1 MRHMA
6 RRRKKYRRA
15 GLKVWVA
22 ALFLVGVLFA
32 WGGDDP
38 RLKSIMIN
46 IAGTFL
52 PFSPVIDMLR
62 GGVDVIDGDTLQLG
76 SKRIRLH
83 GIDAPESAQ
92 TCRKG
97 FRAWACGAEAT
108 RALQGLI
115 GISAVK
121 CEKRNI
127 DRYGRV
133 VATCH
138 AGRTNM
144 NAWMVRNGWAV
155 AYRQYGGAAYA
166 ADELV
171 ARRKRAGVWA
181 GRFVMPWDWRKG
193 KR

>member
-1 MRHMA
+1 MG
-6 RRRKKYRRA
+6 RRRRKYRRA
-15 GLKVWVA
+15 GWRVWVA
-22 ALFLVGVLFA
+22 AILVVGALFA

-38 RLKSIMIN
+38 RLKGIMIDVVSN
-46 IAGTFL
+46 LL

-62 GGVDVIDGDTLQLG
+62 TGVDVIDGDTLQLG

-83 GIDAPESAQ
+83 GIDAPESGQ

-97 FRAWACGAEAT
+97 FRAWPCGAEST
-108 RALQGLI
+108 DALRRLI
-115 GISAVK
+115 GISTVR
-121 CEKRNI
+121 CEQKNL

-144 NAWMVRNGWAV
+144 NVWMVRNGWAV

-166 ADELV
+166 ADEMI
-171 ARRKRAGVWA
+171 ARRKRAGVWG
-181 GRFVMPWDWRKG
+181 GRFIMPWDWRKG